1 MELSAATRSE
11 GPSPAPPLRIEELAG
26 LAGSWA
32 WAEGSLYEVVGG
44 WVRSTA
50 HPSAKVY
57 FDACSQHHAWRA
69 QLWQERLPARLVAT
83 RTAADDLVKPASDGA
98 VQAVKALS
106 CLEGDVERL
115 AAYTR
120 VVLARTVVA
129 YRAWQKRCA
138 GGTDRPVA
146 RALRFAIDDALAD
159 WEQGAALLVQL
170 LDGSHSGDSSS
181 GPGGPAAGEELV
193 RAAEA
198 SSELERLLL
207 GGGLAAGA

>member
-1 MELSAATRSE
+1 MDLSPAKRSR
-11 GPSPAPPLRIEELAG
+11 GLSPAPPLRIEEAAG

-44 WVRSTA
+44 WARSTA
-50 HPSAKVY
+50 NPSAKVY

-83 RTAADDLVKPASDGA
+83 RAAGDDLVRPASDGA

-129 YRAWQKRCA
+129 YRAWQNRCA
-138 GGTDRPVA
+138 DGSDRPVA
-146 RALRFAIDDALAD
+146 RALGFAIGDALAD
-159 WEQGAALLVQL
+159 WEQGAGLLVQL
-170 LDGSHSGDSSS
+170 LDGTGSGDSSS
-181 GPGGPAAGEELV
+181 GPGGPAGGEALV

-198 SSELERLLL
+198 SSELERLLV